1 MATPEA
7 PSEETPIAEKN
18 DDGATIKA
26 IVLEL
31 KFDSSMSDAEKAQ
44 HMTEWQTIR
53 SHISTDFNG
62 KIRKRP
68 SGSGGE
74 KLLAKVSDFQFD
86 VENHIDGKYSWKRC
100 VISSPYQWENRTT
113 LNSELGDKMYRNWMN
128 EIECMMRL
136 LGLDWSPPQ
145 TLAQAYSYHRTLWE
159 MMCLSHCPGVPS
171 AEQKY
176 IEVTECADV
185 EVSLNASGPQTASVD
200 NQPITDKPADPRCT
214 NPSCKRPSNR
224 EHRGKHEGVPT
235 LKRWWRSSTSGVVCG
250 YWIRISSRLGN
261 APTGPHR
268 RRDDG

>member
-1 MATPEA
+1 M
-7 PSEETPIAEKN
+7 
-18 DDGATIKA
+18 
-26 IVLEL
+26 
-31 KFDSSMSDAEKAQ
+31 
-44 HMTEWQTIR
+44 
-53 SHISTDFNG
+53 
-62 KIRKRP
+62 
-68 SGSGGE
+68 
-74 KLLAKVSDFQFD
+74 AKVSDFQFD

-185 EVSLNASGPQTASVD
+185 EVSLNASGPQTASVE
-200 NQPITDKPADPRCT
+200 TT
-214 NPSCKRPSNR
+214 NPSQTNQPTRDAQTPVASGPQTASIGGSTKVFQHS
-224 EHRGKHEGVPT
+224 RGGGDRAPQESFAATGYASRADWAMHPPVRTDAAMMANTLIIGDSGMNYYHEDGGSMNLEKMLQERGFKNLTFVPVT
-235 LKRWWRSSTSGVVCG
+235 GG
-250 YWIRISSRLGN
+250 
-261 APTGPHR
+261 GPHR
-268 RRDDG
+268 VRQTAQGLHQGA